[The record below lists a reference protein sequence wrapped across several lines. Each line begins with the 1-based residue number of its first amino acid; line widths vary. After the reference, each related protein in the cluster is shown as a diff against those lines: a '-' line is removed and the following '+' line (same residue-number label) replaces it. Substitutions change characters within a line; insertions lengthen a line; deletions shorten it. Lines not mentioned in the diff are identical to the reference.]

1 MNLCVMMGRFV
12 RDPEIRSGSLT
23 IAKFSLAVDR
33 KYKKDGEPSADFFNF
48 TAFGKTADFVQ
59 KYLKKGTKV
68 LIRSHVQNDNYEN
81 KKGEK
86 VYAVNF
92 IADEIEFAESK
103 GAEKPADT
111 EWVNIPDNID
121 EELPFN

>member
-1 MNLCVMMGRFV
+1 MGRLV
-12 RDPEIRSGSLT
+12 RDPEIKNGTLT

-33 KYKKDGEPSADFFNF
+33 KYKKEGETNTDFFSF

-59 KYLKKGTKV
+59 KYLTKGIKV
-68 LIRSHVQNDNYEN
+68 IVVSHVQNDNYEN

-92 IADEIEFAESK
+92 IVDEIEFAESK
-103 GAEKPADT
+103 GKSEDKPAEN
-111 EWVNIPDNID
+111 EWLNLDGID
-121 EELPFN
+121 ETELPFN

>member
-1 MNLCVMMGRFV
+1 MNKCIHMGRLTKN
-12 RDPEIRSGSLT
+12 PEIRSGSLT
-23 IAKFSLAVDR
+23 VARFSLAVDR

-68 LIRSHVQNDNYEN
+68 IVVSHVQNDNYEN

-92 IADEIEFAESK
+92 LVDEIEFAESK

-111 EWVNIPDNID
+111 EWVNIPDD
-121 EELPFN
+121 LPEDLPFN